1 MIEESSFPLYD
12 LLLNQVTKENSPED
26 ITLEE
31 VRELID
37 GVKQFDKNTLD
48 MVFVLIR
55 IHSLRTTDTQMFH
68 VPYKG
73 EKINKSNIDENV
85 CDVKFDIRE
94 FPSTLRKILL
104 QFVRV
109 HKNSNLENI
118 QRENTYSSEDYND
131 DVPELVIED

>member
-1 MIEESSFPLYD
+1 MVEETSFPLYD
-12 LLLNQVTKENSPED
+12 LLLSQVTKDNKDD

-37 GVKQFDKNTLD
+37 GVRTFDKNTLD

-73 EKINKSNIDENV
+73 EKINKSSLDENV

-94 FPSTLRKILL
+94 FPPTLRKILL

-109 HKNSNLENI
+109 HKYSNLENN
-118 QRENTYSSEDYND
+118 R
-131 DVPELVIED
+131 VPEEDDIPELIIED

>member
-1 MIEESSFPLYD
+1 MVEETSFPLYD
-12 LLLNQVTKENSPED
+12 LLLSQVAKDNTKED

-37 GVKQFDKNTLD
+37 GVRNFDKNTLD

-55 IHSLRTTDTQMFH
+55 IHSLRTTDTQMFQ

-73 EKINKSNIDENV
+73 EKINKSSFDENI
-85 CDVKFDIRE
+85 CDVKFDIRD
-94 FPSTLRKILL
+94 FPPTLRKILL

-109 HKNSNLENI
+109 HKYSNLDAGRIE
-118 QRENTYSSEDYND
+118 QEDEI
-131 DVPELVIED
+131 PELVIEE